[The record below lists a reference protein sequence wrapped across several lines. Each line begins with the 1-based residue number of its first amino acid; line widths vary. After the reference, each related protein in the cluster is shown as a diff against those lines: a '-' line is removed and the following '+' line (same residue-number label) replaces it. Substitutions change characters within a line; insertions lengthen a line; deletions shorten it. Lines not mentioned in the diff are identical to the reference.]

1 MSGPFLQIVFYS
13 YSQRCHEFEEDE
25 YSLFK
30 TMDKDSLK
38 IGSEAKLITEWLELI
53 NPQYLV
59 KYHKDVV
66 ENYFHVSGYS
76 IGMLRN
82 LSADEECFNAIR
94 NKFSAEIV
102 LRLPYLEQMQVVE
115 TLTRYEY
122 TSKFLLNEMP
132 KVMGSLIGDGSAG
145 AIIDLETVHYRNS
158 ALRNLLDKG
167 EEKLSVWYEPLLR
180 EYSKAVNGKNYS
192 TGSETKIADD
202 YVA

>member
-13 YSQRCHEFEEDE
+13 YSQRCHELRKMQ

-102 LRLPYLEQMQVVE
+102 LKTDR
-115 TLTRYEY
+115 T
-122 TSKFLLNEMP
+122 
-132 KVMGSLIGDGSAG
+132 
-145 AIIDLETVHYRNS
+145 
-158 ALRNLLDKG
+158 
-167 EEKLSVWYEPLLR
+167 
-180 EYSKAVNGKNYS
+180 
-192 TGSETKIADD
+192 
-202 YVA
+202 

>member
-1 MSGPFLQIVFYS
+1 MSRI
-13 YSQRCHEFEEDE
+13 EEDE